1 MKDLICLKS
10 FIIYFCNL
18 CFFFSFLFW
27 SNHGESTFIESA
39 DLSGNNRKII
49 VKNNLLWVPDIKCDP
64 DPTKKLLYWA
74 DNNRNTLETSDYQG
88 MNRKVI
94 YRSPNINLFITNID
108 IYKVRNL
115 WQCSWPSTPLHP
127 YPPHPTVHLYI
138 PLHCSKNLM
147 DIAKFWIQVLKLK

>member
-10 FIIYFCNL
+10 FIIFFCNL

-74 DNNRNTLETSDYQG
+74 DNYRNTLETSDYQG

-108 IYKVRNL
+108 IYKVRKP
-115 WQCSWPSTPLHP
+115 WQCSWPSTP
-127 YPPHPTVHLYI
+127 YCIPTHLT
-138 PLHCSKNLM
+138 PLYTCPSHST
-147 DIAKFWIQVLKLK
+147 VLKI

>member
-1 MKDLICLKS
+1 MKERKDLICLKIP
-10 FIIYFCNL
+10 FVIFFFQF
-18 CFFFSFLFW
+18 FFFSFLFW

-74 DNNRNTLETSDYQG
+74 DNYRNTLEMSDYQG

-115 WQCSWPSTPLHP
+115 WQCSWHPHPIASIPTSPHFTPVHPTPL
-127 YPPHPTVHLYI
+127 I
-138 PLHCSKNLM
+138 
-147 DIAKFWIQVLKLK
+147 